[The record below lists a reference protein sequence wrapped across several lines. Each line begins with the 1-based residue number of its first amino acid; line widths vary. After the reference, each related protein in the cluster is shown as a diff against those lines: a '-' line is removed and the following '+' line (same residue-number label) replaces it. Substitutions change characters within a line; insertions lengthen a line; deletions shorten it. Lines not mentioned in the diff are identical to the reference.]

1 MANILI
7 VEDEIPINNLI
18 CRNLSLVGHNCRQVY
33 DGCAAL
39 TELGNEAWDIV
50 ILDVMLPGMT
60 GFELIKEMNN
70 TPVIFVTALDGIQD
84 KIRGLTSGAED
95 YLVKPF
101 EMQELIAR
109 VDIILRR
116 FNKNE
121 RLFILDDVTVAFD
134 KRTVE
139 KAGREIELAP
149 REFNLLEMFVKNRNL
164 ALTRERIL
172 DLAWGYDFEGD
183 TRTVDVHVQKLR
195 KKLDW
200 EDRIRTIYKKGYRL
214 EVK

>member
-7 VEDEIPINNLI
+7 IEDEKPINNLI
-18 CRNLSLVGHNCRQVY
+18 YRNLSLVGHNCRQVY
-33 DGCAAL
+33 DGRLAL
-39 TELGNEAWDIV
+39 SELDNEEWDIV

-60 GFELIKEMNN
+60 GFELIKEIRK
-70 TPVIFVTALDGIQD
+70 TPVIFVTALDGLQD
-84 KIRGLTSGAED
+84 KIKGLTSGAED

-121 RLFILDDVTVAFD
+121 MRFTLDDVTVAFD

-139 KAGREIELAP
+139 KSGKEIEMTP
-149 REFNLLEMFVKNRNL
+149 RKFDLLEMFIKNRNL
-164 ALTRERIL
+164 ALSRERIL
-172 DLAWGYDFEGD
+172 DLTWGYDFEGD

-200 EDRIRTIYKKGYRL
+200 EERIKTIYKVGYRL
-214 EVK
+214 EI